1 MMFALSEFRGHAM
14 AEIQGPWLRRVWLV
28 ARTPFL
34 HPTIQAILPYLSSG
48 YEPGSQGIFIEEAF
62 YCILYSYD
70 RLPRATTS
78 LPPAKVGTTK
88 CNVASL
94 HQRTIHPQPSTS
106 YQMLLDTA
114 QLLMIILCS

>member
-1 MMFALSEFRGHAM
+1 MPATALCYRVRSVGIEGHAV
-14 AEIQGPWLRRVWLV
+14 AEVVAEAPSGV
-28 ARTPFL
+28 ARAL
-34 HPTIQAILPYLSSG
+34 LYCTIDSQGLSLFPSSSIIQVILPYPSSG

-94 HQRTIHPQPSTS
+94 H
-106 YQMLLDTA
+106 
-114 QLLMIILCS
+114 